1 MGLAFV
7 FLVAL
12 TFGVG
17 VGLLGGKSQLL
28 FLQDTALGRWIQ
40 AEGLWDRAHRWAGI
54 HLLVAALAAI
64 GYHQALERLAGVI
77 PEESSPVAIV
87 ALLVLV
93 ASSILFHW
101 VASSSPRDSP
111 PRSGGSAASPIRNG
125 RRDGTLTGLLDR

>member
-28 FLQDTALGRWIQ
+28 FLQDTALGRWVR
-40 AEGLWDRAHRWAGI
+40 AEGLWDRAHRWAGV

-64 GYHQALERLAGVI
+64 GYHQALERLAGVV

-87 ALLVLV
+87 ALLVLI
-93 ASSILFHW
+93 ASALCF
-101 VASSSPRDSP
+101 
-111 PRSGGSAASPIRNG
+111 
-125 RRDGTLTGLLDR
+125 TGLRALRHVTARREAEAQQERRSETAAETVS